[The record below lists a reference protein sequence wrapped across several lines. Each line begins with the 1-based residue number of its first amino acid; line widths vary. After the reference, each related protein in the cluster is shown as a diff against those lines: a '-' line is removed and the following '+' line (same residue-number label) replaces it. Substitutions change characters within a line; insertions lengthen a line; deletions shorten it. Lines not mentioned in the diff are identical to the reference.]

1 MRPPPSSRI
10 RRGRVRRLPT
20 AGGTVTRR
28 LQALTVVLFLLCA
41 LGLSVSVVGDVRS
54 GRVAWVTP
62 DAPSTEV
69 VALLAVA
76 VSALAAG
83 AVTVTVLRST
93 LSRTGVRSRGSA
105 LWALA
110 AVAYLPALLLGPGW
124 LAWSAV
130 AACFVLE
137 LLPPRPAVA
146 LASTGLLLQVAL
158 TRAAGETWGAS
169 VFAGV
174 SYLATSVLLFVVLR
188 CVGTYREL
196 ELARAELAHAEVLAE
211 RVRVSRDLHDLLG
224 RNLAAISLKVELA
237 RRHQRGGRGEALA
250 GELDDVLGLSHAAA
264 ADLRALVAGYRV
276 LTVRTELA
284 AAVRLLTDAGVRC
297 EVDADL
303 DGEGAV
309 DGGLGAADDVVA
321 WVLREAAT
329 NVVKHAGATWCT
341 VSVHAGGAVD
351 GNAGVV
357 DLVVENDGVAATEDG
372 GTGTGLVGA
381 RERVRVL
388 GGALEVA
395 VHRDV
400 FRLTCRVPVRGVA
413 PASGVRPEGEGRS

>member
-1 MRPPPSSRI
+1 M
-10 RRGRVRRLPT
+10 
-20 AGGTVTRR
+20 TRR
-28 LQALTVVLFLLCA
+28 LQALAVALFLLCA

-93 LSRTGVRSRGSA
+93 LSRSGVRSRGSA

-137 LLPPRPAVA
+137 LLPARPAVVLTA
-146 LASTGLLLQVAL
+146 TGLLLQVGL
-158 TRAAGETWGAS
+158 TRAAGEAWGAS

-276 LTVRTELA
+276 LTLETELA

-303 DGEGAV
+303 DRP
-309 DGGLGAADDVVA
+309 DGDQGLGAADDVAA

-341 VSVHAGGAVD
+341 VSVHVGGAD
-351 GNAGVV
+351 GTAGTV
-357 DLVVENDGVAATEDG
+357 DLVVENDGATAPAG
-372 GTGTGLVGA
+372 RGSGTGLVGA
-381 RERVRVL
+381 RERVRVA
-388 GGALEVA
+388 GGSVEVS
-395 VHRDV
+395 VHDDV
-400 FRLTCRVPVRGVA
+400 FRLACHVPVHAVA
-413 PASGVRPEGEGRS
+413 GTPGNRTEGEGRS